1 MMHQCSAGRLLT
13 GAALVHHDDPSGV
26 YLQSLFNL
34 FFLSDF
40 LYFLNGNFLCF

>member
-26 YLQSLFNL
+26 YLQSLFN
-34 FFLSDF
+34 FFF
-40 LYFLNGNFLCF
+40 KVIFYIF